1 MAIIKVMDEP
11 MVPSTKQ
18 VHTALAA
25 RVQLLGFQVTIIS
38 FAIDLELEQQYW
50 EDAITAIGT

>member
-1 MAIIKVMDEP
+1 MGVLKKMKGS
-11 MVPSTKQ
+11 MMPSTKQ

-25 RVQLLGFQVTIIS
+25 RVQLLGFQTAIIS
-38 FAIDLELEQQYW
+38 FAIDLEFEEQYW